1 MATETP
7 TGSIFLSLG
16 NGLQDMFDTFAR
28 TVVNSFVA
36 DVLALLPAG
45 LFLYFLVKGWL
56 IMSGRSKDAF
66 PDLIMNV
73 GIMALIITLG
83 ISTIYTFE
91 LANGVVMWLESFLVS
106 HMPEFP
112 DTAETEALLTSPW
125 NWLDLEWNKFSTG
138 LDGVT
143 AAIDQI
149 PWDSPGLGMASALS
163 WFVAYAG
170 GAWFFFSITSIFVLN
185 KIVIT
190 ILIAFT
196 PVFMA
201 LGIFPLT
208 REFLQNWFKTLLAYT
223 LALILVLV
231 LGALFMHIF
240 DGYSN
245 NIQDALKLLEDGNA
259 QGAWNMVNEAL
270 FVITMMSV
278 IMSFVLRQIPAMAQG
293 LIGRFIGAGGIV
305 SASTVITQARN
316 DTMSVVNA
324 ANTARNVAMA
334 PYAAFS
340 YLGNEGKRLG
350 QYTKD
355 VINNANKGGIEGLRA
370 AMGLG
375 KTAGVNNTSGMK
387 PAQPMSTFT
396 ANKPGQTSVSGTA
409 SGGTQF
415 SSTGQKGYD
424 LNQGSINLG
433 QTSHSGF
440 GGNTPK
446 GGPGGS
452 PAKQGGSTDQPTIPQ
467 GAYHAK
473 YVPGSL
479 RKAGSSE
486 ANSAQN
492 AAVNTANGVTGAAV
506 AGAAA
511 SGLGSAAAAA
521 MNALNTGS
529 AGATQTPGMTGTAN
543 PAQGSAPASGSAGGA
558 AAAAAANAL
567 NAGSAPAAQAPGMT
581 GASNPAQASA
591 PASGTAT
598 STATSTATGAAAA
611 AAMGALNTG
620 SAGATQTPG
629 MTGTANPA
637 QGSAPA
643 SGTAGGAAA
652 AAMNALNTGA
662 APSAQAPG
670 MTQAPNASPAS
681 AHNPTNA
688 GSQAVDA
695 LNNGGTRPPVQG
707 LNPNSNK

>member
-598 STATSTATGAAAA
+598 STATSTATGAAAV

>member
-375 KTAGVNNTSGMK
+375 KTDNTSGMK

-415 SSTGQKGYD
+415 SSTSQKGYD

-452 PAKQGGSTDQPTIPQ
+452 PAKQGGSTNQPTIPQ

-486 ANSAQN
+486 ANAAQN
-492 AAVNTANGVTGAAV
+492 AAVNAANGVTGAAV

-511 SGLGSAAAAA
+511 AAV
-521 MNALNTGS
+521 
-529 AGATQTPGMTGTAN
+529 GA
-543 PAQGSAPASGSAGGA
+543 
-558 AAAAAANAL
+558 
-567 NAGSAPAAQAPGMT
+567 
-581 GASNPAQASA
+581 ASA
-591 PASGTAT
+591 PASQA
-598 STATSTATGAAAA
+598 GAAAS
-611 AAMGALNTG
+611 GLG
-620 SAGATQTPG
+620 S
-629 MTGTANPA
+629 
-637 QGSAPA
+637 
-643 SGTAGGAAA
+643 AAA

>member
-16 NGLQDMFDTFAR
+16 NGLQNMFDTFAR
-28 TVVNSFVA
+28 DVVNSFVA

-149 PWDSPGLGMASALS
+149 PWYSPGLGMASALS

-486 ANSAQN
+486 ANAAQN
-492 AAVNTANGVTGAAV
+492 AAVNAANGVTGAAV

-529 AGATQTPGMTGTAN
+529 AGATQAPGMTGSAN

-581 GASNPAQASA
+581 GS
-591 PASGTAT
+591 
-598 STATSTATGAAAA
+598 
-611 AAMGALNTG
+611 
-620 SAGATQTPG
+620 
-629 MTGTANPA
+629 ANPA

-643 SGTAGGAAA
+643 SGSAGGAAA
-652 AAMNALNTGA
+652 AAAANALNTGA

-670 MTQAPNASPAS
+670 MTQAPNATPAS

>member
-66 PDLIMNV
+66 PDLIINV

-486 ANSAQN
+486 ANAAQNAAQN
-492 AAVNTANGVTGAAV
+492 AAVNAANGVTGAAV

-529 AGATQTPGMTGTAN
+529 AGATQAPGMTGSAN

-558 AAAAAANAL
+558 AVAAAA
-567 NAGSAPAAQAPGMT
+567 
-581 GASNPAQASA
+581 
-591 PASGTAT
+591 
-598 STATSTATGAAAA
+598 
-611 AAMGALNTG
+611 
-620 SAGATQTPG
+620 
-629 MTGTANPA
+629 
-637 QGSAPA
+637 
-643 SGTAGGAAA
+643 
-652 AAMNALNTGA
+652 NALNTGA

-670 MTQAPNASPAS
+670 MTQAPNATPAS

>member
-201 LGIFPLT
+201 LCIFPLT

-452 PAKQGGSTDQPTIPQ
+452 PAKQGGSTNQPTIPQ

-486 ANSAQN
+486 ANAAQN
-492 AAVNTANGVTGAAV
+492 AAVNAANGVTGAAV

-511 SGLGSAAAAA
+511 AAVGAAAAAA

-598 STATSTATGAAAA
+598 STATGAAAA

-620 SAGATQTPG
+620 SAGATQAPG

>member
-375 KTAGVNNTSGMK
+375 KTANTSGMK

-415 SSTGQKGYD
+415 SSTSQKGYD

-452 PAKQGGSTDQPTIPQ
+452 PAKQGGSTNQPTIPQ

-486 ANSAQN
+486 ANAAQN
-492 AAVNTANGVTGAAV
+492 AAVNAANGVTGAAV

-511 SGLGSAAAAA
+511 AAV
-521 MNALNTGS
+521 
-529 AGATQTPGMTGTAN
+529 
-543 PAQGSAPASGSAGGA
+543 GA
-558 AAAAAANAL
+558 AAGI
-567 NAGSAPAAQAPGMT
+567 AGA
-581 GASNPAQASA
+581 ASA
-591 PASGTAT
+591 PASQA
-598 STATSTATGAAAA
+598 GAAAS
-611 AAMGALNTG
+611 GLG
-620 SAGATQTPG
+620 S
-629 MTGTANPA
+629 
-637 QGSAPA
+637 
-643 SGTAGGAAA
+643 AAA

>member
-396 ANKPGQTSVSGTA
+396 TNKPGQTSVSGTA

-452 PAKQGGSTDQPTIPQ
+452 PAKQGGSTNQPTIPQ

-486 ANSAQN
+486 AN
-492 AAVNTANGVTGAAV
+492 AAVNAANGVTGAAV

-529 AGATQTPGMTGTAN
+529 AGATQAPGMTGSAN

-558 AAAAAANAL
+558 VAAAAA
-567 NAGSAPAAQAPGMT
+567 
-581 GASNPAQASA
+581 
-591 PASGTAT
+591 
-598 STATSTATGAAAA
+598 
-611 AAMGALNTG
+611 
-620 SAGATQTPG
+620 
-629 MTGTANPA
+629 
-637 QGSAPA
+637 
-643 SGTAGGAAA
+643 
-652 AAMNALNTGA
+652 NALNTGA

-670 MTQAPNASPAS
+670 MTQAPNATPAS

>member
-486 ANSAQN
+486 ANAAQNAAQN
-492 AAVNTANGVTGAAV
+492 AAVNAANGVTGAAV

-529 AGATQTPGMTGTAN
+529 AGATQAPGMTGSAN

-558 AAAAAANAL
+558 AVAAAA
-567 NAGSAPAAQAPGMT
+567 
-581 GASNPAQASA
+581 
-591 PASGTAT
+591 
-598 STATSTATGAAAA
+598 
-611 AAMGALNTG
+611 
-620 SAGATQTPG
+620 
-629 MTGTANPA
+629 
-637 QGSAPA
+637 
-643 SGTAGGAAA
+643 
-652 AAMNALNTGA
+652 NALNTGA

-670 MTQAPNASPAS
+670 MTQAPNATPAS

>member
-486 ANSAQN
+486 ANAAQNAAQN
-492 AAVNTANGVTGAAV
+492 AAVNAANGVTGAAV

-529 AGATQTPGMTGTAN
+529 AGATQAPGMTGTAN

-558 AAAAAANAL
+558 AVAAAA
-567 NAGSAPAAQAPGMT
+567 
-581 GASNPAQASA
+581 
-591 PASGTAT
+591 
-598 STATSTATGAAAA
+598 
-611 AAMGALNTG
+611 
-620 SAGATQTPG
+620 
-629 MTGTANPA
+629 
-637 QGSAPA
+637 
-643 SGTAGGAAA
+643 
-652 AAMNALNTGA
+652 NALNTGA

-670 MTQAPNASPAS
+670 MTQAPNATPAS

>member
-16 NGLQDMFDTFAR
+16 NGLQNMFDTFAR
-28 TVVNSFVA
+28 DVVNSFVA

-112 DTAETEALLTSPW
+112 DTAEAQALLTSPW

-245 NIQDALKLLEDGNA
+245 NIQKALTLLEGGNA

-316 DTMSVVNA
+316 DTMSVVNV

-355 VINNANKGGIEGLRA
+355 VINNANKGGVEGLRA

-486 ANSAQN
+486 ANAAQN
-492 AAVNTANGVTGAAV
+492 AAVNAANGVTGAAV

-529 AGATQTPGMTGTAN
+529 AGATQAPGMTGSAN

-581 GASNPAQASA
+581 GS
-591 PASGTAT
+591 
-598 STATSTATGAAAA
+598 
-611 AAMGALNTG
+611 
-620 SAGATQTPG
+620 
-629 MTGTANPA
+629 ANPA

-643 SGTAGGAAA
+643 SGSAGGATAAA
-652 AAMNALNTGA
+652 AANALNTGA

-670 MTQAPNASPAS
+670 MTQAPNATPAS
-681 AHNPTNA
+681 THNPTNA

>member
-112 DTAETEALLTSPW
+112 DAAQAQALLTSPW

-446 GGPGGS
+446 GGPSGS

-486 ANSAQN
+486 ANAAQN
-492 AAVNTANGVTGAAV
+492 AAVNAANGVTGAAV

-529 AGATQTPGMTGTAN
+529 AGATQAPGMTGSAN

-581 GASNPAQASA
+581 GS
-591 PASGTAT
+591 
-598 STATSTATGAAAA
+598 
-611 AAMGALNTG
+611 
-620 SAGATQTPG
+620 
-629 MTGTANPA
+629 ANPA

-643 SGTAGGAAA
+643 SGSAGGAAA
-652 AAMNALNTGA
+652 AAAANALNTGA

-681 AHNPTNA
+681 ARNPTNA

>member
-396 ANKPGQTSVSGTA
+396 TNKPGQTSVSGTA

-424 LNQGSINLG
+424 LNQGSTTLG
-433 QTSHSGF
+433 PTSHSGF

-452 PAKQGGSTDQPTIPQ
+452 PAKQGGSTNQPTIPQ

-486 ANSAQN
+486 AN
-492 AAVNTANGVTGAAV
+492 AAVNAANGVTGAAV

-529 AGATQTPGMTGTAN
+529 AGATQAPGMTGSAN

-558 AAAAAANAL
+558 VAAAAA
-567 NAGSAPAAQAPGMT
+567 
-581 GASNPAQASA
+581 
-591 PASGTAT
+591 
-598 STATSTATGAAAA
+598 
-611 AAMGALNTG
+611 
-620 SAGATQTPG
+620 
-629 MTGTANPA
+629 
-637 QGSAPA
+637 
-643 SGTAGGAAA
+643 
-652 AAMNALNTGA
+652 NALNTGA

-670 MTQAPNASPAS
+670 MTQAPNATPAS

>member
-16 NGLQDMFDTFAR
+16 NGLQNMFDTFAR
-28 TVVNSFVA
+28 DVVNSFVA

-112 DTAETEALLTSPW
+112 DTAEAQALLTSPW

-149 PWDSPGLGMASALS
+149 PWNSPGLGMASALS

-245 NIQDALKLLEDGNA
+245 NIQKALTLLEGGNA

-316 DTMSVVNA
+316 DTMSVVNV

-355 VINNANKGGIEGLRA
+355 VINNANKGGVAGLRA

-486 ANSAQN
+486 ANAAQN
-492 AAVNTANGVTGAAV
+492 AAVNAANGVTGAAV

-511 SGLGSAAAAA
+511 AAVGAAAGIAGAAGAPASQAGAAASSLGSAAAAA

-529 AGATQTPGMTGTAN
+529 AGATQAPGMTGSAN

-581 GASNPAQASA
+581 G
-591 PASGTAT
+591 
-598 STATSTATGAAAA
+598 
-611 AAMGALNTG
+611 
-620 SAGATQTPG
+620 
-629 MTGTANPA
+629 TANPA

-643 SGTAGGAAA
+643 SGTAGGAVAA
-652 AAMNALNTGA
+652 TANALNTGA

-681 AHNPTNA
+681 ARNPTNA

>member
-28 TVVNSFVA
+28 TVINSFVA

-486 ANSAQN
+486 ANAAQNAAQN
-492 AAVNTANGVTGAAV
+492 AAVNAANGVTGAAV

-529 AGATQTPGMTGTAN
+529 AGATQAPGMTGSAN

-558 AAAAAANAL
+558 AVAAAA
-567 NAGSAPAAQAPGMT
+567 
-581 GASNPAQASA
+581 
-591 PASGTAT
+591 
-598 STATSTATGAAAA
+598 
-611 AAMGALNTG
+611 
-620 SAGATQTPG
+620 
-629 MTGTANPA
+629 
-637 QGSAPA
+637 
-643 SGTAGGAAA
+643 
-652 AAMNALNTGA
+652 NALNTGA

-670 MTQAPNASPAS
+670 MTQAPNATPAS

>member
-415 SSTGQKGYD
+415 SSTSQKGYD

-452 PAKQGGSTDQPTIPQ
+452 PAKQGGSTNQPTIPQ

-486 ANSAQN
+486 ANAAQN
-492 AAVNTANGVTGAAV
+492 AAVNAVNAANGVTGAAV

-511 SGLGSAAAAA
+511 AAV
-521 MNALNTGS
+521 
-529 AGATQTPGMTGTAN
+529 
-543 PAQGSAPASGSAGGA
+543 GA
-558 AAAAAANAL
+558 AAGI
-567 NAGSAPAAQAPGMT
+567 AGA
-581 GASNPAQASA
+581 ASA
-591 PASGTAT
+591 PASQA
-598 STATSTATGAAAA
+598 GAAAS
-611 AAMGALNTG
+611 GLG
-620 SAGATQTPG
+620 S
-629 MTGTANPA
+629 
-637 QGSAPA
+637 
-643 SGTAGGAAA
+643 AAA

>member
-446 GGPGGS
+446 DGPGGS

-486 ANSAQN
+486 ANAAQNAAQN
-492 AAVNTANGVTGAAV
+492 AAVNAANGVTGAAV

-529 AGATQTPGMTGTAN
+529 AGATQAPGMTGSAN

-558 AAAAAANAL
+558 AVAAAA
-567 NAGSAPAAQAPGMT
+567 
-581 GASNPAQASA
+581 
-591 PASGTAT
+591 
-598 STATSTATGAAAA
+598 
-611 AAMGALNTG
+611 
-620 SAGATQTPG
+620 
-629 MTGTANPA
+629 
-637 QGSAPA
+637 
-643 SGTAGGAAA
+643 
-652 AAMNALNTGA
+652 NALNTGA

-670 MTQAPNASPAS
+670 MTQAPNATPAS

>member
-66 PDLIMNV
+66 PDLIINV

-486 ANSAQN
+486 ANAAQN
-492 AAVNTANGVTGAAV
+492 AAVNAANGVTGAAV

-529 AGATQTPGMTGTAN
+529 AGATQAPGMTGSAN
-543 PAQGSAPASGSAGGA
+543 PAQGSAPASGSTGGA
-558 AAAAAANAL
+558 AAAAAAA
-567 NAGSAPAAQAPGMT
+567 
-581 GASNPAQASA
+581 
-591 PASGTAT
+591 
-598 STATSTATGAAAA
+598 
-611 AAMGALNTG
+611 
-620 SAGATQTPG
+620 
-629 MTGTANPA
+629 
-637 QGSAPA
+637 
-643 SGTAGGAAA
+643 
-652 AAMNALNTGA
+652 NALNTGA

-670 MTQAPNASPAS
+670 MTQAPNATPAS